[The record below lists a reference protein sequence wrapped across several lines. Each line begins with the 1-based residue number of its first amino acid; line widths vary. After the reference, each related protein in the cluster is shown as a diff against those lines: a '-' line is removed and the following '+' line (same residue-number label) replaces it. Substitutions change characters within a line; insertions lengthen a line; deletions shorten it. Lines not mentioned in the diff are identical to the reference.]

1 MRGTMLAVVKTAAGE
16 GHLEWKEMPIPQVGP
31 KDILVKVHAA
41 AICGTD
47 IHIRDWH
54 PWAQKRMNPPVIIGH
69 EFAGEVVEIGASV
82 ASVKVGDRVSSESHI
97 ACNNCQTCR
106 AGNRHVCP
114 NTRLVGVHQ
123 NGGFAEYVA
132 IPEEIAFV
140 YNDASMPW
148 EQLALME
155 PFGVVVHG
163 VMASNVSA
171 KIVVIIGAGPLGSMG
186 ILAAKAAGAA
196 RVIVV
201 EPNET
206 RAQAALARGADLVID
221 PVKSDPV
228 QAVLE
233 ATDGLGP
240 HAAIDFSGSIAGLTA
255 AVQYLRPEGILTSV
269 AHPSKPFTFDLT
281 EFAYKGCSIRGIAGR
296 RMFETWEDMRG
307 LLQSGVDLS
316 SIISHQLPLEN
327 FAEGMGYMD
336 RGESCKVILHP

>member
-1 MRGTMLAVVKTAAGE
+1 MKGTMRGVVKTAAGE
-16 GHLEWKEMPIPQVGP
+16 GHLEVRELPIPQIGP

-54 PWAQKRMNPPVIIGH
+54 PWAQKRMTPSVTIGH
-69 EFAGEVVEIGASV
+69 EFAGEVVEIGEAV
-82 ASVKVGDRVSSESHI
+82 TSVKVGDRVSSESHI

-114 NTRLVGVHQ
+114 NTRIVGVHQ
-123 NGGFAEYVA
+123 DGGFADYVA

-140 YNDASMPW
+140 YNDSSMPW

-163 VMASNVSA
+163 VMASNVSTKTVA
-171 KIVVIIGAGPLGSMG
+171 IIGAGPLGAMG
-186 ILAAKAAGAA
+186 ILTARAAGAS
-196 RVIVV
+196 RVIVI
-201 EPNET
+201 EPNEA
-206 RAQAALARGADLVID
+206 RAQAALARGADYIVDPIKTD
-221 PVKSDPV
+221 PVK
-228 QAVLE
+228 AVKDL
-233 ATDGLGP
+233 TDGLGP
-240 HAAIDFSGSIAGLTA
+240 HVAIDFSGSISGLTA
-255 AVQYLRPEGILTSV
+255 AVQYLRPEGMLTSV

-281 EFAYKGCSIRGIAGR
+281 EFAYKGCTIRGIAGR
-296 RMFETWEDMRG
+296 RMFETWEDIRG
-307 LLQSGVDLS
+307 LLQGGIDLS
-316 SIISHQLPLEN
+316 SIISHELPLEK